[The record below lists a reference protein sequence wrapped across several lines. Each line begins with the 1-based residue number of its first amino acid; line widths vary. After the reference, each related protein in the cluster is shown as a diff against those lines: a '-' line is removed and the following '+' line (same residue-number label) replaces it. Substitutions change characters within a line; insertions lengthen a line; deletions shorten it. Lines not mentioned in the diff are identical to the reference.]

1 MAPHTAVDV
10 AAGHEPARVSADP
23 SRRLD
28 APEQKTPPRS
38 SRPRAVTDATGGTP
52 IAAMHAALDSH
63 PLARRSR
70 PWQTWVPRLSRHG
83 DVAAHFNSTP
93 RDVPDVPTRK
103 RKTLRTYRALVRKN
117 ALLKTRGAALLCFAL
132 ELLIPVAFVLLMCLP
147 RALVSDRTVPAM
159 FHRVSPIESLA
170 WSRKPPSARA
180 VRVIYSPRT
189 PAAVAV
195 AEAAGVTLVCGPD
208 VVEDTGRFANTHAGT
223 DARENLGT
231 ESPEETIFASFAQQ
245 AAAAAALDVDLAAVL
260 AGARDSNPLGSVGPN
275 PSGGGSLDVFT
286 NSIDPDLMQSCVA
299 DPVACASSAASA
311 VRLRPDPP
319 IALDSPLFAAPAK
332 LRAEFCVA
340 SCVDD
345 ATCRRRVLDEFLLGV
360 DTAEEAEALALGRSA
375 NVSAKMFPRQPA
387 MAVVLLPPDLAPRAR
402 RVEYVIRVNA
412 SDTPT
417 GASGPAWAE
426 EKLVRWV
433 VGEDDKWR
441 EYWTYVN
448 VQRAFDQALLSLALA
463 RDEDPDAFSFS
474 GRSDAFFSEGTE
486 TETALPL
493 PRGARL
499 DVRVKSYPFPAYST
513 NLGSTY
519 AAVFF
524 GLAFVFAF
532 VVAAASMCQ
541 SVVLEKELRLRE
553 GMEIMGMSRSA
564 YWGSW
569 FTTSYASLLLVS
581 FLVSAIGSYPFK
593 HTDWTV
599 TFIFLTVWSAQLT
612 AFCFFLSACFRD
624 AKVAAVAGALF
635 YVLTWTPGI
644 AAAAST
650 PEGSSVWLAC
660 TAMMPAS
667 GVYMWGWA
675 VAILEN
681 AQRGARWDTLF
692 RNLLADDEA
701 DDSASGTFSA
711 GGVLVIALAN
721 ALVYGALAWAV
732 DVGATPS
739 NALKQTKAFFAA
751 FARKRTRT
759 ESAAET
765 RTTRP
770 SRFGDAWDVAA
781 LSDGLERDRFPT
793 PSDGKFPHAAT
804 PAVRVANVSK
814 TFGNTHALDGMSF
827 AARRGEITA
836 VLGHN
841 GAGKSTALSLL
852 TGALRNFEG
861 DAFVD
866 GVDVKKYPERARASL
881 GVCPQFD
888 VLWPSLTVRE
898 HLELFAAFRPL
909 EGSRGGQKEKSV
921 DARVAASLAAVGLA
935 RDADRTAG
943 TLSGGQ
949 RRKLSLAIAFIG
961 EPSVVLLDEPTAGM
975 DPVSRRHAWDVI
987 RGLAGRRGGEGR
999 NGGAGETDTEKET
1012 DAPVSVLLTT
1022 HFMDEA
1028 DALSDRVAVVHS
1040 GKLACAGSPLFVKTA
1055 FGGGYVLRLRVSRD
1069 ADLDAVKRV
1078 VRRARDEGSETTNE
1092 TASFVERSGA
1102 NDSRVLTF
1110 ALPCTSKA
1118 VFPELLEALEGLN
1131 GEAIG
1136 VLECGVGCATLED
1149 AFLNV
1154 ADLADGIQKLP
1165 TEKKQDAT
1173 KTRENASARK
1183 TPPERDAVSSTT
1195 SRKKRRKTKTATF
1208 IAQTRATFWKRAV
1221 HCRRTFM
1228 STVAGTFLAPLLFA
1242 AAGLAASS
1250 AAARRAGDPRPASML
1265 DLSFLGNA
1273 PIGVAS
1279 SAGRHAFVS
1288 GTALST
1294 KADPSDVVALAGDA
1308 ARTLLADGVVAPF
1321 AGVDKLWDCSADS
1334 LVLDACAHTCP
1345 SCGPRETALLP
1356 TDTLETALVEKLASS
1371 VARREFYETVS
1382 STGSTNRSGTTPT
1395 FLFDAF
1401 ASLDGALLA
1410 NAKPRATCAFGR
1422 HSFMST
1428 CASLFVEPGAMD
1440 TSRPIPRNEPRRF
1453 AYTVLTSSTAY
1464 HALPAAMAVA
1474 HDAIFRTILGSGKT
1488 ETMDA
1493 DDLNARASSSSS
1505 SLSSNGNGSLSELP
1519 SDREEEVSLV
1529 SINHPLPSTETEKQ
1543 EKALLSRLLVSLCV
1557 VVSLSALSASAAAP
1571 FPAREMNTGAK
1582 HLQIVSGMR
1591 RDAYWCGTFAWD
1603 VCLQTPTLAATLLL
1617 LTAGGIAGAEEQN
1630 ENDDHSSRFLALVV
1644 ALALFVVS
1652 ATPLVYVIG
1661 SSVKFAS
1668 PAAAVASTLALF
1680 VFFGVAQLIAAVT
1693 LGGLAGAG
1701 AAGPAATNAWRACR
1715 FIFLWLPHYCVG
1727 RVVFDASGGFGD
1739 ASAWA
1744 SDAGVET
1751 FSSSHLDEKNESG
1764 ARSFRIPA
1772 TSTEALIAMGTG
1784 AVVYASLA
1792 LLLERAEE
1800 KRNASSSSFSLGRRP
1815 KRVWTEIVSRLR
1827 GETTSSVSEATDDL
1841 ERGEVNRSPRRSS
1854 GGLARK
1860 GSSRPAHAPF
1870 ANDSVRSFETDTVVS
1885 SRLGNAALV
1894 VRGLR
1899 KKFRGKP
1906 PVSDQPLPLGSP
1918 HLRHK
1923 KEEKRRFAVDDVT
1936 FDVARGESFALLGV
1950 NGAGKTTTFEML
1962 TGALAPTTGDAY
1974 VVSKNDGD
1982 DSDEGD
1988 DSNDEAE
1995 QKKRSRFLSLR
2006 RDADAFRRAVGY
2018 CPQRDALFESLSARE
2033 HLLFYGAL
2041 RGLSSEESADAAARV
2056 CDAVGLRGA
2065 LVTRPAREYSGG
2077 NKRALAVAIALM
2089 GDPACVLLD
2098 EPSTGMDPRARR
2110 KLWRALDAAS
2120 KLSGVAFVL
2129 TSHSMEEA
2137 EAVCGRAGLVEA
2149 GTLRHVGDVDAWRAA
2164 LGTGHALEMRLRDAS
2179 PKRRQAVAEFV
2190 RETFRVPTKT
2200 KTETSSRGGVLDGV
2214 DLFDAERVVV
2224 FSDDARL
2231 GRLMK
2236 CRVPQCVPLSFVFR
2250 QVELHRDALGVEEY
2264 QVGAATLEETFLR
2277 FASRA
2282 DDERAMRLS

>member
-1 MAPHTAVDV
+1 M
-10 AAGHEPARVSADP
+10 
-23 SRRLD
+23 
-28 APEQKTPPRS
+28 
-38 SRPRAVTDATGGTP
+38 
-52 IAAMHAALDSH
+52 
-63 PLARRSR
+63 
-70 PWQTWVPRLSRHG
+70 
-83 DVAAHFNSTP
+83 
-93 RDVPDVPTRK
+93 
-103 RKTLRTYRALVRKN
+103 
-117 ALLKTRGAALLCFAL
+117 
-132 ELLIPVAFVLLMCLP
+132 
-147 RALVSDRTVPAM
+147 
-159 FHRVSPIESLA
+159 
-170 WSRKPPSARA
+170 
-180 VRVIYSPRT
+180 
-189 PAAVAV
+189 
-195 AEAAGVTLVCGPD
+195 
-208 VVEDTGRFANTHAGT
+208 
-223 DARENLGT
+223 
-231 ESPEETIFASFAQQ
+231 
-245 AAAAAALDVDLAAVL
+245 DLAAVL

-387 MAVVLLPPDLAPRAR
+387 MAVVSLPPDLAPRAR

-486 TETALPL
+486 TETTLPL

-599 TFIFLTVWSAQLT
+599 TFIFLAVWSAQLT

-650 PEGSSVWLAC
+650 PEGSSLWLAC

-701 DDSASGTFSA
+701 SASASGTFSA

-751 FARKRTRT
+751 FARKRKRT

-781 LSDGLERDRFPT
+781 ISDGLERDRFPQ

-804 PAVRVANVSK
+804 PAVRVANVTK
-814 TFGNTHALDGMSF
+814 TFGNTRALDGMSF

-909 EGSRGGQKEKSV
+909 EGGGRGGQKEKSV

-999 NGGAGETDTEKET
+999 NGGAGATDTEKET
-1012 DAPVSVLLTT
+1012 DISPVSVLLTT

-1069 ADLDAVKRV
+1069 ADLDAVKRLV
-1078 VRRARDEGSETTNE
+1078 HRARDEGSETTNE

-1110 ALPCTSKA
+1110 ALPCNAKA

-1173 KTRENASARK
+1173 KTRENASARDR
-1183 TPPERDAVSSTT
+1183 PPERDAVSSRTS

-1228 STVAGTFLAPLLFA
+1228 STVA
-1242 AAGLAASS
+1242 
-1250 AAARRAGDPRPASML
+1250 
-1265 DLSFLGNA
+1265 
-1273 PIGVAS
+1273 
-1279 SAGRHAFVS
+1279 
-1288 GTALST
+1288 
-1294 KADPSDVVALAGDA
+1294 
-1308 ARTLLADGVVAPF
+1308 
-1321 AGVDKLWDCSADS
+1321 
-1334 LVLDACAHTCP
+1334 
-1345 SCGPRETALLP
+1345 
-1356 TDTLETALVEKLASS
+1356 
-1371 VARREFYETVS
+1371 
-1382 STGSTNRSGTTPT
+1382 
-1395 FLFDAF
+1395 
-1401 ASLDGALLA
+1401 
-1410 NAKPRATCAFGR
+1410 
-1422 HSFMST
+1422 
-1428 CASLFVEPGAMD
+1428 
-1440 TSRPIPRNEPRRF
+1440 
-1453 AYTVLTSSTAY
+1453 
-1464 HALPAAMAVA
+1464 
-1474 HDAIFRTILGSGKT
+1474 
-1488 ETMDA
+1488 
-1493 DDLNARASSSSS
+1493 
-1505 SLSSNGNGSLSELP
+1505 
-1519 SDREEEVSLV
+1519 
-1529 SINHPLPSTETEKQ
+1529 
-1543 EKALLSRLLVSLCV
+1543 
-1557 VVSLSALSASAAAP
+1557 
-1571 FPAREMNTGAK
+1571 
-1582 HLQIVSGMR
+1582 
-1591 RDAYWCGTFAWD
+1591 
-1603 VCLQTPTLAATLLL
+1603 
-1617 LTAGGIAGAEEQN
+1617 
-1630 ENDDHSSRFLALVV
+1630 
-1644 ALALFVVS
+1644 
-1652 ATPLVYVIG
+1652 
-1661 SSVKFAS
+1661 
-1668 PAAAVASTLALF
+1668 
-1680 VFFGVAQLIAAVT
+1680 
-1693 LGGLAGAG
+1693 
-1701 AAGPAATNAWRACR
+1701 
-1715 FIFLWLPHYCVG
+1715 
-1727 RVVFDASGGFGD
+1727 
-1739 ASAWA
+1739 
-1744 SDAGVET
+1744 
-1751 FSSSHLDEKNESG
+1751 
-1764 ARSFRIPA
+1764 
-1772 TSTEALIAMGTG
+1772 
-1784 AVVYASLA
+1784 
-1792 LLLERAEE
+1792 
-1800 KRNASSSSFSLGRRP
+1800 
-1815 KRVWTEIVSRLR
+1815 
-1827 GETTSSVSEATDDL
+1827 
-1841 ERGEVNRSPRRSS
+1841 
-1854 GGLARK
+1854 
-1860 GSSRPAHAPF
+1860 
-1870 ANDSVRSFETDTVVS
+1870 
-1885 SRLGNAALV
+1885 
-1894 VRGLR
+1894 
-1899 KKFRGKP
+1899 
-1906 PVSDQPLPLGSP
+1906 
-1918 HLRHK
+1918 
-1923 KEEKRRFAVDDVT
+1923 
-1936 FDVARGESFALLGV
+1936 
-1950 NGAGKTTTFEML
+1950 
-1962 TGALAPTTGDAY
+1962 
-1974 VVSKNDGD
+1974 
-1982 DSDEGD
+1982 
-1988 DSNDEAE
+1988 
-1995 QKKRSRFLSLR
+1995 
-2006 RDADAFRRAVGY
+2006 
-2018 CPQRDALFESLSARE
+2018 
-2033 HLLFYGAL
+2033 
-2041 RGLSSEESADAAARV
+2041 
-2056 CDAVGLRGA
+2056 
-2065 LVTRPAREYSGG
+2065 
-2077 NKRALAVAIALM
+2077 
-2089 GDPACVLLD
+2089 
-2098 EPSTGMDPRARR
+2098 
-2110 KLWRALDAAS
+2110 
-2120 KLSGVAFVL
+2120 
-2129 TSHSMEEA
+2129 
-2137 EAVCGRAGLVEA
+2137 
-2149 GTLRHVGDVDAWRAA
+2149 
-2164 LGTGHALEMRLRDAS
+2164 
-2179 PKRRQAVAEFV
+2179 
-2190 RETFRVPTKT
+2190 
-2200 KTETSSRGGVLDGV
+2200 
-2214 DLFDAERVVV
+2214 
-2224 FSDDARL
+2224 
-2231 GRLMK
+2231 
-2236 CRVPQCVPLSFVFR
+2236 
-2250 QVELHRDALGVEEY
+2250 
-2264 QVGAATLEETFLR
+2264 
-2277 FASRA
+2277 
-2282 DDERAMRLS
+2282 